1 MFLLEQSST
10 PTVLIGPFV
19 DDGDGN
25 TVEDSLTIAQ
35 ADVRLSKNAG
45 NMAPKSE
52 ATSCTH
58 DELGYYTCP
67 LNATDTG
74 TLGRLKLMV
83 HASGALPVWHE
94 FMVVP
99 SNVYDSLVGGTDY
112 LDTEIAAM
120 TTGVITA
127 ASIAAAAGNK
137 IADHIWRRTF
147 ANIRASSD
155 GDSPTFRSGLGM
167 MGKFVNRLYR
177 SGTDLLITQEN
188 DATTFGTQAM
198 TTDSGADPITEL
210 DTT

>member
-19 DDGDGN
+19 DDADGN
-25 TVEDSLTIAQ
+25 TVEDSLSIDQ
-35 ADVRLSKNAG
+35 ADVRLSKNGG
-45 NMAPKSE
+45 NMAQKSD

-83 HASGALPVWHE
+83 HEAGALPVWHD
-94 FMVVP
+94 FMIVP

-112 LDTEIAAM
+112 LDTEIASMA
-120 TTGVITA
+120 TGVITA
-127 ASIAAAAGNK
+127 ASVTAAAANK
-137 IADHIWRRTF
+137 IADHTIRR
-147 ANIRASSD
+147 NLSNVESSSD
-155 GDSPTFRSGLGM
+155 GDTKTFRSPFGAFRKL
-167 MGKFVNRLYR
+167 VNRIHP
-177 SGTDLLITQEN
+177 SGSNLLITEED
-188 DATTFGTQAM
+188 DATTFGTQVM

>member
-1 MFLLEQSST
+1 MLLLEQSST
-10 PTVLIGPFV
+10 PTILIGPFL
-19 DDGDGN
+19 DAGDGN
-25 TVEDSLTIAQ
+25 TVEDALTIAQ

-45 NMAPKSE
+45 NMAQKSE

-83 HASGALPVWHE
+83 HESGALPVWHE
-94 FMVVP
+94 FLVVP

-112 LDTEIAAM
+112 LDTEIAVM

-127 ASIAAAAGNK
+127 ASIAAAAANK
-137 IADHIWRRTF
+137 LADHTIRRNLF
-147 ANIRASSD
+147 NVESSSD
-155 GDSPTFRSGLGM
+155 GDTKTFRSPFGAFRKL
-167 MGKFVNRLYR
+167 VNRIYP
-177 SGTDLLITQEN
+177 SGSNLLITEED
-188 DATTFGTQAM
+188 DATTFGTQVM